1 MNKRPRESTLWSEY
15 SSISLSSIEIIDSEV
30 KKGCMEF
37 RKDLSEQV
45 TIHLRER
52 IPSKI
57 VQLNNRMK
65 ISDKPG
71 SVLSSEELKPVNN
84 GNGKVYSNLQ
94 IKELVAYVKQ
104 EVSELIEMVSSI
116 KLWVQ
121 LNIPQI
127 QDGNNFG
134 VGIQEETIQ
143 ELGRVEDATFSLY
156 ESVCKYYSERARLS
170 SKIIKYPNVED
181 YVEAV
186 RELDERYWVS
196 LRCSIADMR
205 NNYAWL
211 HDLLTKNWEKLSKPR
226 NSEGASMVY

>member
-1 MNKRPRESTLWSEY
+1 MNKRPRETVLLNEY
-15 SSISLSSIEIIDSEV
+15 SSIPFSSIEIKDSEV
-30 KKGCMEF
+30 KEGCMEF
-37 RKDLSEQV
+37 RKELSVQV
-45 TIHLRER
+45 ALYLRER

-57 VQLNNRMK
+57 VELNKRMK

-71 SVLSSEELKPVNN
+71 SVLSSEELKPINID
-84 GNGKVYSNLQ
+84 NGKVHSNLQ
-94 IKELVAYVKQ
+94 IKELVVYVKQ

-170 SKIIKYPNVED
+170 SKIVKYPNVED
-181 YVEAV
+181 YLGAI

-211 HDLLTKNWEKLSKPR
+211 HDLLTKNWGKLSKPR
-226 NSEGASMVY
+226 NSEGTNMVY

>member
-1 MNKRPRESTLWSEY
+1 MNKRPREATIWSEY
-15 SSISLSSIEIIDSEV
+15 SSIPLSKIEISNSEI
-30 KKGCMEF
+30 KEGCIEF
-37 RKDLSEQV
+37 RKELSEQV
-45 TIHLRER
+45 TIHLRDR
-52 IPSKI
+52 IPLKI
-57 VQLNNRMK
+57 VELNKKTK
-65 ISDKPG
+65 ISNKPG
-71 SVLSSEELKPVNN
+71 SVLSSEGLKPIQID
-84 GNGKVYSNLQ
+84 NGKIHSNSQ
-94 IKELVAYVKQ
+94 IKELVTYVKQ

-156 ESVCKYYSERARLS
+156 ESVCKYYTERARLT
-170 SKIIKYPNVED
+170 SKIHKYPDIED

-196 LRCSIADMR
+196 LRCSIADIR

-211 HDLLTKNWEKLSKPR
+211 HDLLTKNWGKLSKPR
-226 NSEGASMVY
+226 SSEGTNMVY